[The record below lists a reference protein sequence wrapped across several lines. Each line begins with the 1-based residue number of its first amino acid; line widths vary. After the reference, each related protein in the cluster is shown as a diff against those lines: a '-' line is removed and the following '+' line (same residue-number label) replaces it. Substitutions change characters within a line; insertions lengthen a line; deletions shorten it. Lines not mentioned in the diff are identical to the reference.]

1 MAVKETVRYFRV
13 TPQIVPADQ
22 ETTVTIQS
30 LDPRNGFQDGK
41 RYRLRYFA
49 VDRSD
54 NLPAPLWREQE
65 VVAAARS
72 ITFTQRFYGEQE
84 HYVDIEG
91 IDVTKNL
98 RFSIYSLA
106 PDLFGKVPMKGDF
119 HMHSNNSDGADYAP
133 HVPAMCRKIG
143 FDFMALT
150 DHRQYAPSLEA
161 IAAYED
167 APVDLIMMPGE
178 EVHPEGNHVHMINF
192 GAKISINDYM
202 REHPAEYAGE
212 VQELLRTE
220 KSLEEVSGMGREVCA
235 SCLWCFRKIRENG
248 GLGIF
253 CHPFWYIPEGCQ
265 DLKEVNEYLFRH
277 TPQDAEELIGGYY
290 KNQTFSND
298 LEIAR
303 FLQSYWEGSR
313 RGIVGVSD
321 AHATEQDELFGWY
334 YTIVFADEASG
345 SGVIDAVKQGFSV
358 AVTHLPGE
366 TMHIYGEFRLVKY
379 AHFLAANYFPLRDE
393 MCAEEGYLMYR
404 YWSGQ
409 KDRTAAECLRL
420 LQGQTGRYYKNVF
433 GK

>member
-30 LDPRNGFQDGK
+30 LDPKNGFQDGK

-54 NLPAPLWREQE
+54 NLSTPLWREQE

-150 DHRQYAPSLEA
+150 DHRLYAPSLEA
-161 IAAYED
+161 IAAYEGV
-167 APVDLIMMPGE
+167 PVDLIMMPGE
-178 EVHPEGNHVHMINF
+178 EVHPEGNNVHMINF

-202 REHPAEYAGE
+202 REHPAEYAEE
-212 VQELLRTE
+212 VQKILRTE
-220 KSLEEVSGMGREVCA
+220 KSLQEVSGMGREICA
-235 SCLWCFRKIRENG
+235 SCIWCFRKIRENG

-277 TPQDAEELIGGYY
+277 TPQDAEELVGGYY
-290 KNQTFSND
+290 KEQTFSND

-303 FLQSYWEGSR
+303 FLQSYWEGNR

-321 AHATEQDELFGWY
+321 AHSTEGDELFGWY
-334 YTIVFADEASG
+334 YTIVFADEACG
-345 SGVIDAVKQGFSV
+345 SGVIDAVRNGRSV

-379 AHFLAANYFPLRDE
+379 AQFLAANYFPLHDE
-393 MCAEEGYLMYR
+393 MCAEEGYLMYQ
-404 YWSGQ
+404 YWSGC
-409 KDRTAAECLRL
+409 KDPNAAQCLRL